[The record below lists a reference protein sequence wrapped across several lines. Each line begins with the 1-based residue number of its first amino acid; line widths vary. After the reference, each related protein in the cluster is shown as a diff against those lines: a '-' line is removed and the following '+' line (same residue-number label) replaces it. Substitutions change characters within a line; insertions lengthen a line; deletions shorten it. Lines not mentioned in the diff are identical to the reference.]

1 MNLNDAI
8 DRMFPFALV
17 LAGIALFVG
26 GLVIGTVWPGIVW
39 FIVGPL

>member
-1 MNLNDAI
+1 MKDDVLAWGI
-8 DRMFPFALV
+8 V

-26 GLVIGTVWPGIVW
+26 GILVGALAPGIVW